1 MTRPISTHDIDLAAA
16 YMTVR
21 GDQPTMHRDGGKAL
35 ASFDLIADDITMNL
49 LSRYATGE
57 LSLNIRRFASCRNF
71 LYKKLKEVR

>member
-21 GDQPTMHRDGGKAL
+21 GDQPSMHRDTGKAL
-35 ASFDLIADDITMNL
+35 VTFDLIADEITINL

-71 LYKKLKEVR
+71 LYKKMKEVQ